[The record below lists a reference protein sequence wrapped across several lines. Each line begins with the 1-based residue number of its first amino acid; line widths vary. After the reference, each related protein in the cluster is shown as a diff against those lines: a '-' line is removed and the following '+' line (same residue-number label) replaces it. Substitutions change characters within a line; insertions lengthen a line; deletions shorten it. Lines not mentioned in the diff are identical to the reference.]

1 MLAPLALGVPAPHA
15 PAALTSGSRSAAPAE
30 CGAAPAECP
39 ASCAS
44 LYRYVPYGANFGDV
58 AGIELVQMAAG
69 RKSMCEEVSPDR
81 PYLSGLGSTLM
92 HQLGIGVSWP
102 ARNRT
107 IVVYGTG
114 LPSPSARGP
123 DPLWE
128 AWKQAGGEF
137 DVRAVR
143 GPLTKRFLQTRGLAR
158 EESLRDVAI
167 GDPGMLVARAFPSCR
182 RQCTPSK
189 KVCLVPHNNDEAIL
203 DRSTPSLGGAQRS
216 ECGGD
221 EHCTVWDSM
230 GPIHFLKTSLPW
242 RAMLEALLPC
252 QLVISSSLHGII
264 FAEAFGIPVRWLAPR
279 DVAHLERSSY
289 VTEGWFKYVDYYAST
304 RLLALTLT
312 LTPPSP

>member
-1 MLAPLALGVPAPHA
+1 MLVPLAALGVPAPHA
-15 PAALTSGSRSAAPAE
+15 PAALTSGALSAAPAE

-39 ASCAS
+39 ARCAS

-167 GDPGMLVARAFPSCR
+167 GDPANFRTKLVRILLL
-182 RQCTPSK
+182 
-189 KVCLVPHNNDEAIL
+189 CLPDDDPVQDAG
-203 DRSTPSLGGAQRS
+203 S
-216 ECGGD
+216 
-221 EHCTVWDSM
+221 DS
-230 GPIHFLKTSLPW
+230 
-242 RAMLEALLPC
+242 
-252 QLVISSSLHGII
+252 
-264 FAEAFGIPVRWLAPR
+264 
-279 DVAHLERSSY
+279 D
-289 VTEGWFKYVDYYAST
+289 
-304 RLLALTLT
+304 
-312 LTPPSP
+312 